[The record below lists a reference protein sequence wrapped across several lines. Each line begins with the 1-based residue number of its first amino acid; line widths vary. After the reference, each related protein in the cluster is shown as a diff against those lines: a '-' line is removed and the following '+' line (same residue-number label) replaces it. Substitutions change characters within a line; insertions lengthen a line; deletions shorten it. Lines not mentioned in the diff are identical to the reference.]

1 MDIVLAISQLTNRIQ
16 GVIHARVFKIW
27 QAIDTK
33 NNNVWG
39 MNFVLLDKEG
49 DAIQGVMPINIYR
62 RMEIDF
68 VEGNICEI
76 GRFTVEHIKNSAFR
90 TVKHD
95 FTLYFSGQT
104 YVTLLAPE
112 LHDVPVCY
120 FDFKLLEDIGTKIT
134 DEKQPFDVIGRVSN
148 FTTIQE
154 KLANGKPT
162 KMQTIYMTNES
173 GQTVEMTL
181 WAHFVDELDIDGA
194 YAKSNNQPIILA
206 CSSVMLKQYRGKYSL
221 KAYAATRFYMDPGIK
236 EIKEYL
242 ESVHCDDTAIQNSDA
257 IVSNEGSPSNAR
269 APNID
274 QIKISLGNLSMLPL
288 DNFSTGQYLCVA
300 QIVGV
305 NNPFDWYYEGCPKC
319 NGKLRQSWCVGCE
332 SKRQQPVICYKILWQ
347 VEDDTGEAE
356 FSAIGNTAQYMI
368 GEKASEVKD
377 KTNLDCN
384 ELPPPLKK
392 LIGKKYK
399 FTVSGKLQVL
409 YKNHRVYNILQ
420 SELIVQNELTLPAIT
435 KDDEDKTSQ
444 NKNKLSAI
452 VEDDKL
458 SSNDLKDNTGANKTL
473 LKKIKQEIKTPKKKI
488 VRPNTRR
495 RLILGGQSI
504 EDENIKSKND
514 SP

>member
-1 MDIVLAISQLTNRIQ
+1 MDIVLAISQLTNRVQ

-104 YVTLLAPE
+104 YVTPLAPD

-120 FDFKLLEDIGTKIT
+120 FDFKRLEDIGTKIT
-134 DEKQPFDVIGRVSN
+134 DEKQPFDVIGRVSH

-154 KLANGKPT
+154 KWANGKPT

-206 CSSVMLKQYRGKYSL
+206 CSSVMLKPYRGKYSL
-221 KAYAATRFYMDPGIK
+221 KAYAATRFYMDRGIK

-242 ESVHCDDTAIQNSDA
+242 ESVHCDDTAIQNTDA
-257 IVSNEGSPSNAR
+257 IVSNEGSPSNAH
-269 APNID
+269 AQNID
-274 QIKISLGNLSMLPL
+274 RIKISLGELSMLPL
-288 DNFSTGQYLCVA
+288 NNFSTGQYLCVA

-332 SKRQQPVICYKILWQ
+332 TKREQPIICYKILWQ

-377 KTNLDCN
+377 KSNLDCN

-420 SELIVQNELTLPAIT
+420 SELN
-435 KDDEDKTSQ
+435 
-444 NKNKLSAI
+444 
-452 VEDDKL
+452 
-458 SSNDLKDNTGANKTL
+458 SSK
-473 LKKIKQEIKTPKKKI
+473 
-488 VRPNTRR
+488 
-495 RLILGGQSI
+495 
-504 EDENIKSKND
+504 
-514 SP
+514 